1 MKTRQVIIL
10 VIFLIVLGLI
20 YFPMVNKDKTSSS
33 DQEPQSERYV
43 PIHQV
48 YNFPQTEIIETY
60 GQIKGKSQF
69 NVTMEVQGEIDRD
82 NRSLKPG
89 TTFQKNDI
97 LVKVDRVEAL
107 YNLLSRRSQ
116 FINLLTGILPDVALD
131 LPKQE
136 SKWRSYLSMISPS
149 APLPDLP
156 PIKSQ
161 QEKLLL
167 HSRNVI
173 SEFYSIKAT
182 ENQVEKYIYVAPFN
196 GVIVESFVEPG
207 SMITPGMQL
216 FSIAKTGDYE
226 VKAPINIDKLKAFQN
241 TSEILITDAQNDTIG
256 AGTFIR
262 TAPNINT
269 QTQSVDAYF
278 SIKPAAPLTLG
289 AFVNLS
295 IQHKLAD
302 SSAVIPEHAIQN
314 KTVQVYKEPYIEA
327 KKVQLL
333 GSKGDSLFV
342 SGLENESWIILQ
354 PQESYT
360 DTTTFTGIKR

>member
-1 MKTRQVIIL
+1 MKTRQIIIL
-10 VIFLIVLGLI
+10 VIFLVVLGLI
-20 YFPMVNKDKTSSS
+20 YFPMVNKEQKSSS
-33 DQEPQSERYV
+33 EKAQTTERYI
-43 PIHQV
+43 PIHRVQ
-48 YNFPQTEIIETY
+48 NAPQTEIIQTY
-60 GQIKGKSQF
+60 GQVMGKSQF

-89 TTFQKNDI
+89 TTFRKNDI

-116 FINLLTGILPDVALD
+116 FINLLTGVLPDITLD
-131 LPKQE
+131 LPEQA
-136 SKWRSYLSMISPS
+136 SKWRGYLEKVSPA

-156 PIKSQ
+156 PIVSQ
-161 QEKLLL
+161 KEKLLL

-173 SEFYSIKAT
+173 SEFYSIKAS
-182 ENQVEKYIYVAPFN
+182 EDQIEKYIYVAPFN

-226 VKAPINIDKLKAFQN
+226 VKAPINIKRIEAFQN
-241 TSEILITDAQNDTIG
+241 AEEIMITGAKDDTLG
-256 AGTFIR
+256 AGKFVR

-278 SIKPAAPLTLG
+278 SIAPKTALTLG

-295 IQHKLAD
+295 IEHRLAD
-302 SSAVIPEHAIQN
+302 SSAVVPEHAIHN
-314 KTVQVYKEPYIEA
+314 KTVQVYKDPHIEA
-327 KKVQLL
+327 RPIKIL
-333 GSKGDSLFV
+333 GSKGDSAFV
-342 SGLENESWIILQ
+342 SGLHQDSWIVLE
-354 PQESYT
+354 PQEAYA
-360 DTTTFTGIKR
+360 DTTTFIGIKR